1 MSDSST
7 PWTVA
12 HQASLGIFQARI
24 VEWVAIPF
32 SRKSSLLGSTP
43 AGSKGYPKDE
53 RCRREKTC
61 ETSLDRAK
69 SAREREREKEREG
82 ESERERDQ
90 TGGAAESGRVWQ
102 CFIFYHSFYTLN

>member
-12 HQASLGIFQARI
+12 HQAPLGIFQARI

-69 SAREREREKEREG
+69 SAREREKKRERARARERETRRG
-82 ESERERDQ
+82 VQLSL
-90 TGGAAESGRVWQ
+90 AESGNALFFTIA
-102 CFIFYHSFYTLN
+102 FIP